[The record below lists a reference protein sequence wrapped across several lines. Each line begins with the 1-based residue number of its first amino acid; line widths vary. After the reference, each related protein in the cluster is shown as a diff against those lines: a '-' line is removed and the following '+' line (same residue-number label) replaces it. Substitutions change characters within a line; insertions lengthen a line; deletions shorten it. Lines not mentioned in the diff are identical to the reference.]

1 MPIDILNTVDMNQNE
16 TEEFVLD
23 NLAAAPVTPVP
34 GQMYFDTI
42 LDIPRTWDGLAWLSA
57 APAVGAVTKVATDV
71 GDGIA
76 LAYVVTHNLGTR
88 DVVVSLFNNTTF
100 DESIATIDHTT
111 INTITVIFALPP
123 LLNAYRVTVIG

>member
-1 MPIDILNTVDMNQNE
+1 MVDVLNTMDMNQNE

-23 NLAAAPVTPVP
+23 NLAVAPAAPVA
-34 GQMYFDTI
+34 GQMYFDTV
-42 LDIPRTWDGLAWLSA
+42 LGIPRTWDGAAWLSA
-57 APAVGAVTKVATDV
+57 APAVGAVSKYATDI

-100 DESIATIDHTT
+100 DEAIATVDHTT
-111 INTITVIFALPP
+111 VNTITVIFAIPP